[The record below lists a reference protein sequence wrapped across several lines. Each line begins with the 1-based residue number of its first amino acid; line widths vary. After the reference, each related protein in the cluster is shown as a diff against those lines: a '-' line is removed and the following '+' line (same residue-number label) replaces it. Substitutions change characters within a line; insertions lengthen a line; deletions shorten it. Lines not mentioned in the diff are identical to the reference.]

1 MKTWYLATFV
11 YNLKTWAACQY
22 VSY

>member
-11 YNLKTWAACQY
+11 YNSKTWAACQY